1 MELMREITALSQEMS
16 EVRRH
21 LHQNPELS
29 GQEFQTTQF
38 LKEKLTAHGIR
49 LEPLSI
55 PTGLSA
61 LIQGGRPGP
70 TICIRHDIDA
80 LPIQEETGLPFA
92 SACEGVS
99 HACGHDI
106 HATVALYCAIL
117 LQERREELR
126 GNVRGVFQ
134 PAEENGQGA
143 KGMVQAGLME
153 LLPKNDIVVGLHTH
167 PLTPVGDI
175 CLRKGP
181 MEAGADCFQITVTG
195 KGGHGAYPW
204 DCVDPIAVSAS
215 LITQLQT
222 IISRENPAIKP
233 AVLTIASIHGGN
245 SFNSIPS
252 EVVMQGSL
260 RTLYPESRE
269 HSVEA
274 IRRITRSVCEGMN
287 AAGTV
292 QFSEM
297 NLPPITN
304 NSAVVDGLI
313 RAADE
318 TLGEGHVREF
328 PFPSMGSDDFAV
340 FLQYSKGAQFFL
352 GTANEDANSR
362 LGLHKSKNIFDER
375 SIPAGVAVLTRYVLD
390 ELGGE

>member
-1 MELMREITALSQEMS
+1 MELMKEISALSREMS
-16 EVRRH
+16 EVRQFLHRH
-21 LHQNPELS
+21 PELS
-29 GQEFQTTQF
+29 GKEVRTTRF
-38 LKEKLTAHGIR
+38 LAEKLTAHGIELER
-49 LEPLSI
+49 LPI
-55 PTGLSA
+55 ATGVSA
-61 LIQGGRPGP
+61 LIRGAKSGP

-92 SACEGVS
+92 SEREGIS

-117 LQERREELR
+117 LQAHRGELC
-126 GNVRGVFQ
+126 GNVRVVFQ
-134 PAEENGQGA
+134 PAEETGQGA
-143 KGMVQAGLME
+143 KDMIRAGLME

-181 MEAGADCFQITVTG
+181 MEAGADSFQITVTG

-204 DCVDPIAVSAS
+204 DCVDPIAVSAC

-222 IISRENPAIKP
+222 VISRENPAVKP

-245 SFNSIPS
+245 SFNSIPN

-260 RTLYPESRE
+260 RTLYPECRD
-269 HSVEA
+269 HNVAA

-287 AAGTV
+287 AEGTV
-292 QFSEM
+292 QFNDM

-304 NSAVVDGLI
+304 DSDVVDGLV
-313 RAADE
+313 RAAGE

-328 PFPSMGSDDFAV
+328 VFPSMGSDDFAV

-352 GTANEDANSR
+352 GTANEEENSR
-362 LGLHKSKNIFDER
+362 LGLHKGKNIFDER
-375 SIPAGVAVLTRYVLD
+375 CIPVGVAVLTKYVMN
-390 ELGGE
+390 ELSKK